1 MKLPKDLEP
10 YLQDFDYGNP
20 YFIEAIVRDC
30 AKVCDANLVHGMKS
44 AHFLAVEEGARRCR
58 DAILSRYG
66 LEPK

>member
-20 YFIEAIVRDC
+20 YFIEDIVRDC
-30 AKVCDANLVHGMKS
+30 ATIA
-44 AHFLAVEEGARRCR
+44 LAIDSGRGNEKEINR
-58 DAILSRYG
+58 AILRRYG